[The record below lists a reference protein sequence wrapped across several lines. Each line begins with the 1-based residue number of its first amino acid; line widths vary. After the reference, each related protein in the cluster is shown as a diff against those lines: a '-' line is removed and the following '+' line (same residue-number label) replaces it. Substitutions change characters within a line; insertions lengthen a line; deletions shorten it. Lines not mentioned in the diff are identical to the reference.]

1 MASIIQKQ
9 KELEE
14 AKARAAQKLN
24 QVRFVLCVWY
34 VVVWVRFWGLW
45 WCCCCSPRR
54 RGVWCPPLVSAAQ
67 AAAAAERRRKRER
80 TRGAFCDFVVFC
92 G

>member
-24 QVRFVLCVWY
+24 QVRTVLCVVYCVLY
-34 VVVWVRFWGLW
+34 VVV
-45 WCCCCSPRR
+45 
-54 RGVWCPPLVSAAQ
+54 
-67 AAAAAERRRKRER
+67 
-80 TRGAFCDFVVFC
+80 
-92 G
+92 

>member
-24 QVRFVLCVWY
+24 QVRCL
-34 VVVWVRFWGLW
+34 
-45 WCCCCSPRR
+45 
-54 RGVWCPPLVSAAQ
+54 AAM
-67 AAAAAERRRKRER
+67 
-80 TRGAFCDFVVFC
+80 
-92 G
+92 

>member
-24 QVRFVLCVWY
+24 QVRIGDV
-34 VVVWVRFWGLW
+34 
-45 WCCCCSPRR
+45 
-54 RGVWCPPLVSAAQ
+54 
-67 AAAAAERRRKRER
+67 
-80 TRGAFCDFVVFC
+80 
-92 G
+92 

>member
-24 QVRFVLCVWY
+24 QVRFVLCTMC
-34 VVVWVRFWGLW
+34 VV
-45 WCCCCSPRR
+45 CCDLGSFLGFVVLLLLPEAAGCVVPAPCSC
-54 RGVWCPPLVSAAQ
+54 GAGGSGSGEEAQ
-67 AAAAAERRRKRER
+67 ARAHAW
-80 TRGAFCDFVVFC
+80 GVL
-92 G
+92 